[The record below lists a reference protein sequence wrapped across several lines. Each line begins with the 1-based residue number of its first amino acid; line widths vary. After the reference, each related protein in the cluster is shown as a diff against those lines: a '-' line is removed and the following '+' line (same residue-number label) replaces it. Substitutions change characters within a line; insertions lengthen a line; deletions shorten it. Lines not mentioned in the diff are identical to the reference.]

1 MSDQTQVL
9 CEIKQLTQFLEKSLD
24 HKVLKYIL
32 KSLTKPGDNYRSVV
46 QSVEVET
53 DDTPNS
59 AEVLKEY

>member
-9 CEIKQLTQFLEKSLD
+9 CEIKQLTEFLEKCLD

-46 QSVEVET
+46 QSIEVGT
-53 DDTPNS
+53 GDTPNS
-59 AEVLKEY
+59 AEVFMDY